1 MHLVCIGATT
11 SLFVDLAHQAG
22 IGVVAATDLQDAVDQ
37 ALLYAKNLQ
46 VSTVL
51 FSPGAAS
58 FDMFSNVYDRID
70 QFSHIVQS
78 L

>member
-1 MHLVCIGATT
+1 MCIGATT
-11 SLFVDLAHQAG
+11 PLFSDLAHQAH
-22 IGVVAATDLQDAVDQ
+22 ITVSIATDLQDAVHQ

-46 VSTVL
+46 VSTIL

-58 FDMFSNVYDRID
+58 FDMFTNVYDRID
-70 QFSHIVQS
+70 QFSRIIES